1 MLNIKCLKKISLE
14 RHEIIFLFTLPTS
27 LSSVRFTVSHGYVVF
42 SKLKP
47 KPSPN
52 KPYSVLVSYA
62 DAAGKQ
68 RSQTFLSPSQNAT
81 WADIPNHFHP
91 ESYWVEAIHL
101 NNHFEAFSH

>member
-47 KPSPN
+47 KPSV
-52 KPYSVLVSYA
+52 VLVNSA
-62 DAAGKQ
+62 HCWPQSSSTRSEKIRNLHFNKQ
-68 RSQTFLSPSQNAT
+68 PQIILMQSPN
-81 WADIPNHFHP
+81 
-91 ESYWVEAIHL
+91 L
-101 NNHFEAFSH
+101 NGY